1 MRTAAC
7 PPATAS
13 ASCRGTPGTVGH
25 WFRDVAAAAGV
36 AATMRSMRHY
46 NATQMLTRGIDL
58 RTAAARPGHGGGGG
72 HMTLRMYAHR
82 TRPSDQRAA
91 EILARGLR
99 GGGDR
104 DD

>member
-1 MRTAAC
+1 
-7 PPATAS
+7 
-13 ASCRGTPGTVGH
+13 
-25 WFRDVAAAAGV
+25 
-36 AATMRSMRHY
+36 
-46 NATQMLTRGIDL
+46 
-58 RTAAARPGHGGGGG
+58 
-72 HMTLRMYAHR
+72 MTLRMYAHR